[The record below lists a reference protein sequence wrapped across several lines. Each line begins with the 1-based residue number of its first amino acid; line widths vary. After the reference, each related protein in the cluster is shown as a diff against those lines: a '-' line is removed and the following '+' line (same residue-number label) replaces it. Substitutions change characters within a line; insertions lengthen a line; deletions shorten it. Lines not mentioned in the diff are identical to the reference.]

1 MSINKHK
8 KISEILQKYLETYDK
23 DKALNQI
30 LSLIT
35 HICSNSVPYILT
47 ISKKEPILSHL
58 ASSKIIDLEYKKL
71 LQEVPIDKNGS
82 ACGMAAFYKKRV
94 ILDNLI
100 NHNAYKGI
108 KKLIKRINIRECW
121 AFPILNKEKNL
132 VGTLSIYFTSKQ
144 EERDKLVKE
153 VEHLLP
159 FIAIIID
166 HEKKEQETKKQNTL
180 FDDIERFSK
189 SYTWEYNLET
199 KEVWWSKN
207 SYNLLKLDPQK
218 NLPSYET
225 FYNLLTEQ
233 SQKEMRATIEDIL
246 KTKQKTSLELIFKHS
261 PDQVFYEEKNIIC
274 SKNGDPIKLI
284 GIIKDITEER
294 TLEKERKK
302 LDERLQILTNNVPGM
317 VYSFKIDQNNQASLL
332 DCNDY
337 VYNIYEIT
345 KNEALKDVS
354 LLFNQTKEPYRE
366 KLAETIKKS
375 QQNLTLF
382 EYEGKITTPSRKE
395 KWTTCQ
401 AWPKKQND
409 GSVIWTGIV
418 LDTTEKNRIKE
429 EKKIAEIEAEK
440 LEQEKDALGIELTQ
454 LIDTANAPIFGI
466 DKKGNVNE
474 WNQKAEEIT
483 GYSKEE
489 VRGKSFVET
498 YITDEYKESVNDVLT
513 RALQGE
519 ETANYEVPIYSKYGV
534 RIMVLLNATT
544 RRNTRGEVIGVVGVG
559 QDITEINETKEELTQ
574 LIDTANA
581 PIFGID
587 KKGNVNEWNQK
598 AEEITGY
605 SKEEVRGKSFVET
618 YITDEYKESVNDV
631 LTRALQGEETANYE
645 VPIYSKYGVRIAVLL
660 NATTRRNTKGEVIGV
675 VGVGQDIT
683 EINETKEELSS
694 INRHFIQSQEASL
707 TGSWEWNIQ
716 NDTIWWSDETYKI
729 FEVKKESF
737 KNTYKNYLDLLNKE
751 SQEKVNRQVKNI
763 LEDGQPYIHIIQLKD
778 NKQKYLEGKG
788 YLIKDKQG
796 NNQKLIGII
805 KDISAEHKLETQ
817 LQESQERR
825 QALFKKIIV
834 TQEDERKRLA
844 RDVHDDLGQQL
855 AYLKI
860 KLELA
865 KKETVK
871 GLSEMDHS
879 NMKTC
884 GSSSCASSLKELD
897 ESIDQLQK
905 TIQTTREIAK
915 ELRPPQL
922 DLLELKDL
930 IESHINQLNYPGI
943 NIMSNIK
950 INENE
955 ISTTIKET
963 IYRILKE
970 GLENAIKHAN
980 PKAIKV
986 DVKSRKK
993 EICLKVIDD
1002 GRGFKPDDIIKPGSF
1017 GLIGIEEQLVP
1028 LNGVFTMKHQKQK
1041 TILETRIPI

>member
-1 MSINKHK
+1 M
-8 KISEILQKYLETYDK
+8 E
-23 DKALNQI
+23 
-30 LSLIT
+30 
-35 HICSNSVPYILT
+35 
-47 ISKKEPILSHL
+47 
-58 ASSKIIDLEYKKL
+58 
-71 LQEVPIDKNGS
+71 
-82 ACGMAAFYKKRV
+82 AA
-94 ILDNLI
+94 
-100 NHNAYKGI
+100 
-108 KKLIKRINIRECW
+108 
-121 AFPILNKEKNL
+121 
-132 VGTLSIYFTSKQ
+132 
-144 EERDKLVKE
+144 
-153 VEHLLP
+153 
-159 FIAIIID
+159 
-166 HEKKEQETKKQNTL
+166 
-180 FDDIERFSK
+180 IE
-189 SYTWEYNLET
+189 
-199 KEVWWSKN
+199 
-207 SYNLLKLDPQK
+207 
-218 NLPSYET
+218 
-225 FYNLLTEQ
+225 
-233 SQKEMRATIEDIL
+233 AIL
-246 KTKQKTSLELIFKHS
+246 KTKQKTSLELTFKHL

-274 SKNGDPIKLI
+274 SENKDPIKLI
-284 GIIKDITEER
+284 GIIKDITEESA
-294 TLEKERKK
+294 LEKERIK

-332 DCNDY
+332 GCNDY

-345 KNEALKDVS
+345 KNEALKDVN
-354 LLFNQTKEPYRE
+354 LLFNQTKPKY
-366 KLAETIKKS
+366 KKVLFELIENS
-375 QQNLTLF
+375 RKSLTLF
-382 EYEGKITTPSRKE
+382 EFEGEIITPTGKE

-409 GSVIWTGIV
+409 GSVIWTGII

-498 YITDEYKESVNDVLT
+498 YITQEYKESVNDVLT
-513 RALQGE
+513 RALKGE

-534 RIMVLLNATT
+534 RIVVLLNATT
-544 RRNTRGEVIGVVGVG
+544 RRNTKGEVIGVVGVG

-618 YITDEYKESVNDV
+618 YITQEYKESVNDV
-631 LTRALQGEETANYE
+631 LTRALKGEETANYE
-645 VPIYSKYGVRIAVLL
+645 VPIYSKYGVRIMVLL

-683 EINETKEELSS
+683 EIDNLRKDLGISNARWQSIIKNEELAIIEVNLKLEIEFCSNIVKTAQHLFKKEDILGKNIKGFFQDNEWDLRWRPQFEKLISEGSYFVSQYDVKDGSKTITIQNQWFPHYEEGALVNIICLSSDITEINEAKKELSS
-694 INRHFIQSQEASL
+694 INRHFTQSQQASL
-707 TGSWEWNIQ
+707 TGSWEWDIQKNI
-716 NDTIWWSDETYKI
+716 IWWSDETYKI

-737 KNTYKNYLDLLNKE
+737 KNTYEHYLDLLDKG
-751 SQEKVNRQVKNI
+751 SQEKVDMQVKNI
-763 LEDGQPYIHIIQLKD
+763 LEDGQPYIHIAQLKN

-796 NNQKLIGII
+796 NNQKIIGVV
-805 KDISAEHKLETQ
+805 KDVSIEHKLETQ

-844 RDVHDDLGQQL
+844 RDVHDELGQQL

-865 KKETVK
+865 RSETVK
-871 GLSEMDHS
+871 GLDEIRDNKIKM
-879 NMKTC
+879 C
-884 GSSSCASSLKELD
+884 GSSSCSNSLKELN
-897 ESIDQLQK
+897 ESIEQLQK
-905 TIQTTREIAK
+905 TMQTTREIAK

-930 IESHINQLNYPGI
+930 IESHINQLNYP
-943 NIMSNIK
+943 NIKITSKIK

-955 ISTTIKET
+955 ISTAIKET
-963 IYRILKE
+963 IYNISKE
-970 GLENAIKHAN
+970 GLANAIKHAN
-980 PKAIKV
+980 PKNIDIVLKAE
-986 DVKSRKK
+986 KK
-993 EICLKVIDD
+993 KIILAVIDD
-1002 GRGFKPDDIIKPGSF
+1002 GLGFKHDDIIKPGSF
-1017 GLIGIEEQLVP
+1017 GLIGIEEQLLP
-1028 LNGVFTMKHQKQK
+1028 LNGTFTMKYYKQK
-1041 TILETRIPI
+1041 TILESRIPI

>member
-1 MSINKHK
+1 MSINTHK

-47 ISKKEPILSHL
+47 VSKKEALLTHL
-58 ASSKIIDLEYKKL
+58 VSSKIIDTEYKKL

-82 ACGMAAFYKKRV
+82 ACGSAAFYKKRV
-94 ILDNLI
+94 ILDDPI
-100 NHNAYKGI
+100 HHDAYKGI
-108 KKLIKRINIRECW
+108 KKILQRINLLGCW
-121 AFPILNKEKNL
+121 AFPILNHEKNL
-132 VGTLSIYFTSKQ
+132 VGTLSLYFTSKQ
-144 EERDKLVKE
+144 EENNKRIKE
-153 VEHLLP
+153 LESLLP

-166 HEKKEQETKKQNTL
+166 HHKKEEDTKEHNTL
-180 FDDIERFSK
+180 FNEIEKFSK
-189 SYTWEYNLET
+189 SYIWQYNLET

-207 SYNLLKLDPQK
+207 SYNLLKLDSK
-218 NLPSYET
+218 EHSPSYET

-233 SQKEMRATIEDIL
+233 SKKQMAATIESML
-246 KTKQKTSLELIFKHS
+246 KTKQKKRLELTFTHL
-261 PDQVFYEEKNIIC
+261 PDQIFYEEKNIIC
-274 SKNGDPIKLI
+274 NKQGDPIKLI

-294 TLEKERKK
+294 ALEKERKK
-302 LDERLQILTNNVPGM
+302 LDERLQILTNNLPGM

-345 KNEALKDVS
+345 KNKALKDVN
-354 LLFNQTKEPYRE
+354 LLFNQTKPQYQQALFEAVENSR
-366 KLAETIKKS
+366 KS
-375 QQNLTLF
+375 LTLF
-382 EYEGKITTPSRKE
+382 EFEGEIITPSGKE

-401 AWPKKQND
+401 AWPKKKND
-409 GSVIWTGIV
+409 GSVIWTGII

-498 YITDEYKESVNDVLT
+498 YITEEYKESVKNVLT
-513 RALQGE
+513 RALNGE
-519 ETANYEVPIYSKYGV
+519 ESANYEVPIFTKRGQ

-544 RRNTRGEVIGVVGVG
+544 RRNMAGKIIGVVGVG
-559 QDITEINETKEELTQ
+559 QDITEINEARQ
-574 LIDTANA
+574 
-581 PIFGID
+581 
-587 KKGNVNEWNQK
+587 
-598 AEEITGY
+598 
-605 SKEEVRGKSFVET
+605 
-618 YITDEYKESVNDV
+618 
-631 LTRALQGEETANYE
+631 
-645 VPIYSKYGVRIAVLL
+645 
-660 NATTRRNTKGEVIGV
+660 
-675 VGVGQDIT
+675 
-683 EINETKEELSS
+683 ELSN

-707 TGSWEWNIQ
+707 AGSWEWDIQKNI
-716 NDTIWWSDETYKI
+716 IWWSDETYKI

-737 KNTYKNYLDLLNKE
+737 HNTYENYLDLLNKE
-751 SQEKVNRQVKNI
+751 SQEKVNRQVKSI
-763 LEDGQPYIHIIQLKD
+763 LEDGQPYIHIIQLRDHKE
-778 NKQKYLEGKG
+778 KYLEGKG

-805 KDISAEHKLETQ
+805 KDISVEHKLETQ
-817 LQESQERR
+817 LKESQERR

-865 KKETVK
+865 KKETMK
-871 GLSEMDHS
+871 GLSEID
-879 NMKTC
+879 NKNIKIC
-884 GSSSCASSLKELD
+884 GSSSCSNSLQELD
-897 ESIDQLQK
+897 ESIHQLQK

-930 IESHINQLNYPGI
+930 IESHINQLNYPNI
-943 NIMSNIK
+943 KIMSSIK

-970 GLENAIKHAN
+970 GLENSIKHAN

-993 EICLKVIDD
+993 EIYLKVIDD

-1028 LNGVFTMKHQKQK
+1028 LNGAFTIRRQNHK